1 MNVRLCRGQLT
12 VDPVTQCLERY
23 PVATGLAEFGL
34 AYVFKDAT
42 VVLDGPRRG
51 GIGVVAGDEYTFQ
64 SKRACFG

>member
-1 MNVRLCRGQLT
+1 MQRGVAVARL
-12 VDPVTQCLERY
+12 ESY

-42 VVLDGPRRG
+42 VALDGPSRG
-51 GIGVVAGDEYTFQ
+51 DIGVVAGDEYTFQ